1 MSTYRLFEVESKFS
15 DNVVEASPEFSTNEI
30 QVDAEMTT
38 PVEHQTSGGTRDYN
52 QLSNQPSIEEVT
64 LRGNKTFQDLGL
76 RPARK
81 LEIQTILQ
89 S

>member
-15 DNVVEASPEFSTNEI
+15 DNVVETSPEFSTNEI
-30 QVDAEMTT
+30 QVDAEITT
-38 PVEHQTSGGTRDYN
+38 PVEHQTSGGTKDYN
-52 QLSNQPSIEEVT
+52 KLVNQPSIEEVI
-64 LRGNKTFQDLGL
+64 LRGNKSFSDLGL